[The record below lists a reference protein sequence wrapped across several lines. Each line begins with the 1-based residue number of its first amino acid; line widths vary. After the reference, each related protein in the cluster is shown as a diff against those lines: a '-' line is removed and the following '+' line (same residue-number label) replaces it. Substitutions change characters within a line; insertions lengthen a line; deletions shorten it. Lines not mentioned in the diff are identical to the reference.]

1 MKNTNYETPIVAVS
15 QLETAD
21 IVRTSPTSDT
31 VESDANSFLGGIV

>member
-15 QLETAD
+15 LLETAD

-31 VESDANSFLGGIV
+31 VEFDANAFIGGIL